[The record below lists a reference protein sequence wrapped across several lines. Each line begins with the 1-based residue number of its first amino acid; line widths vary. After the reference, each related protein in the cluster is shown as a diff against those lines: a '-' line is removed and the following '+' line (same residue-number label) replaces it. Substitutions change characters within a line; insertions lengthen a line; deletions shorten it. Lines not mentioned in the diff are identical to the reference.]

1 MSSHDYSPNET
12 TSVPESLSSSE
23 VSSNSGSTTS
33 EVSNPRSV
41 IITLFLIGSVLTC
54 ATNCF
59 SSFSHAGLNEAVLEV
74 DNFINESYVQ
84 RGAKFSDGQ
93 VTLIRDVLMSS
104 WYAGQVPGGL
114 MSPIITDRWGRK
126 GAYLL
131 ATGMM
136 TLAMTL
142 QATATAI
149 HLPEML
155 LLGRLVASFFSPM
168 SDAVAIMY
176 LQEISPTK
184 LRGVLSSLFNGG
196 YAVMALLG
204 IILGMDA
211 LLGNHI
217 TVLLSIPVV
226 LGLLALPFLLWLPE
240 TPKFLMISSKNP
252 EKALKSLEFFQGK
265 KLENGLILE
274 QYLREAESEPTN
286 KDGGTM
292 TDLFKVWY
300 LRKALILSLGVLVLT
315 LPFFAILQ
323 SSTHFFLFIQL
334 PKDFAQLSS
343 TLLMVA
349 FVFSSFIASGLIKR
363 FGRRSLILT
372 FGILSILCLGV
383 FVGAA
388 AFIHKI
394 SWSKYIAL
402 AGMTGYILCYGLAI
416 GPISWF
422 IPAELVPLKY
432 RASMICVCQSLN
444 SVSIAITGF
453 STIPL
458 FNVKK

>member
-1 MSSHDYSPNET
+1 
-12 TSVPESLSSSE
+12 
-23 VSSNSGSTTS
+23 
-33 EVSNPRSV
+33 
-41 IITLFLIGSVLTC
+41 
-54 ATNCF
+54 
-59 SSFSHAGLNEAVLEV
+59 
-74 DNFINESYVQ
+74 
-84 RGAKFSDGQ
+84 
-93 VTLIRDVLMSS
+93 MSS

-136 TLAMTL
+136 TLAMAIQT
-142 QATATAI
+142 TATAI

-286 KDGGTM
+286 KDSGTM

-300 LRKALILSLGVLVLT
+300 LRKALILSLEI
-315 LPFFAILQ
+315 LPN
-323 SSTHFFLFIQL
+323 SH
-334 PKDFAQLSS
+334 P
-343 TLLMVA
+343 
-349 FVFSSFIASGLIKR
+349 
-363 FGRRSLILT
+363 
-372 FGILSILCLGV
+372 LC
-383 FVGAA
+383 
-388 AFIHKI
+388 
-394 SWSKYIAL
+394 
-402 AGMTGYILCYGLAI
+402 
-416 GPISWF
+416 
-422 IPAELVPLKY
+422 
-432 RASMICVCQSLN
+432 
-444 SVSIAITGF
+444 
-453 STIPL
+453 
-458 FNVKK
+458 